1 METLSRA
8 SSGRWSERRVDIC
21 AASLPAPQL
30 IAGPGSSC
38 GVSCLEPAVL
48 KRHPLFSTRRSGG
61 QVGIKKRGANHA
73 LTKALTF
80 PPLVVAS
87 SSERLEERQALRG
100 SPSAFIV
107 LRRSRP
113 PPPSQSQHARRS
125 LDGNHMLPVRG
136 RKRRIQRRFGAAA
149 EAPRGAATLRCV
161 SVFVEEVQK
170 QPWVWGRGYRSRR
183 DVHFLSECS
192 LPVWTLDWHQ
202 NISGSVLA
210 SSREYLTCAKAS
222 GGRGWLVG
230 GGARREELSWL
241 R

>member
-21 AASLPAPQL
+21 AASLPAPHL

-107 LRRSRP
+107 LPPLSPAASEPKSTRQALARWKPHVAGARTKTENSEALWRSCGGAP
-113 PPPSQSQHARRS
+113 GCCDA
-125 LDGNHMLPVRG
+125 PVRLCVCG
-136 RKRRIQRRFGAAA
+136 
-149 EAPRGAATLRCV
+149 RGAETTLGLG
-161 SVFVEEVQK
+161 EGLQVQE
-170 QPWVWGRGYRSRR
+170 G
-183 DVHFLSECS
+183 CS
-192 LPVWTLDWHQ
+192 LPVRMFTSRLDP
-202 NISGSVLA
+202 
-210 SSREYLTCAKAS
+210 
-222 GGRGWLVG
+222 
-230 GGARREELSWL
+230 
-241 R
+241 